1 MCHIEDVEADI
12 VFAFAVDDELVR
24 VEVGEAVL
32 LQILLVLE
40 YACLCF
46 YSVLVA
52 DCDIECCRAS
62 SVRGK
67 VVVNDVTF

>member
-32 LQILLVLE
+32 LQILLFLE

-46 YSVLVA
+46 YSACVA
-52 DCDIECCRAS
+52 RL
-62 SVRGK
+62 
-67 VVVNDVTF
+67 